1 MQKKSII
8 SQLLRIWSTDTRE
21 AADSVNPKPRKK
33 KKADRRKEESDR
45 IWAEIMR
52 DEEELDDDEL

>member
-1 MQKKSII
+1 MGNKSII

-21 AADSVNPKPRKK
+21 DADSVKPKPRKK
-33 KKADRRKEESDR
+33 TKAERRREESDR

>member
-1 MQKKSII
+1 MGNKSIT
-8 SQLLRIWSTDTRE
+8 SQLLHIWSTDTRE

-33 KKADRRKEESDR
+33 TKAERRREESDR

>member
-1 MQKKSII
+1 MGNKSII
-8 SQLLRIWSTDTRE
+8 SQLLHIWSTDTRE
-21 AADSVNPKPRKK
+21 DADSVKPKPRKK
-33 KKADRRKEESDR
+33 TKAERRREESDR

>member
-1 MQKKSII
+1 MGSKSII
-8 SQLLRIWSTDTRE
+8 SQLLHIWSTDTRE
-21 AADSVNPKPRKK
+21 DTDSANPKPRKK
-33 KKADRRKEESDR
+33 TKAERRREESDQ